1 MLNFIG
7 AVFNRRTMFRRIIF
21 LSSVENVKNKKTEL
35 QKRKVRRTK
44 MRTGSMRSWQ
54 KEETV
59 ELSVY
64 QTILQ
69 GVV

>member
-21 LSSVENVKNKKTEL
+21 LSSVENVKNKKSEL

>member
-1 MLNFIG
+1 
-7 AVFNRRTMFRRIIF
+7 MFRRIIF
-21 LSSVENVKNKKTEL
+21 LSSVENVKNKKSEL

>member
-1 MLNFIG
+1 ML
-7 AVFNRRTMFRRIIF
+7 RI
-21 LSSVENVKNKKTEL
+21 KKTGL